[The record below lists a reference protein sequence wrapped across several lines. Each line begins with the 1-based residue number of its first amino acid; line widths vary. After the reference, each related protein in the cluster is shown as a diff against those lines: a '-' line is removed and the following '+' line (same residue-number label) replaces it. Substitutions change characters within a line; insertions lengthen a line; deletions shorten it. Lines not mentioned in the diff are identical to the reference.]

1 MGIREETEVSI
12 KRKSFISVSED
23 NRLLRYRVTVKIK
36 GILASLFRFLLLIA
50 IGYVILYPLL
60 YMISNSVR
68 TGQSYYDPSITWI
81 TTKVTHTNFLY
92 AIKAMNFGKAF
103 LNTVFYELVAAV
115 LQLASCAI
123 VAYGFARFE
132 FKEKKIL
139 LAILFLTILLPT
151 QATMLP
157 TYVSYSHLDLFGIL
171 GKVYEWTGTD
181 LRPSILNTPF
191 VFYLPAFLGVG
202 LRSGIVTYIYIQF
215 FKGLPHEL
223 EEAAWIDGCDPI
235 KTFIRIAIPSST
247 VVIFTNLIFSVI
259 WHWNDYFSA
268 AMYLKD
274 REHFTLAVQLG
285 ELSNSLELLR
295 FTVKAT
301 SPETGSILMAGCLL
315 YVLPVL
321 IMYLCLQ
328 TKFVKSIDRV
338 GITG

>member
-1 MGIREETEVSI
+1 MSI
-12 KRKSFISVSED
+12 NKNSFIPVSEG
-23 NRLLRYRVTVKIK
+23 NRVLRYKAGTKVKGVLI
-36 GILASLFRFLLLIA
+36 SLFRFLLLIA

-60 YMISNSVR
+60 YMISNAVR

-81 TTKVTHTNFLY
+81 TTKITYTNFLY
-92 AIKAMNFGKAF
+92 AIRAMNFGKAF
-103 LNTVFYELVAAV
+103 LNTVFYELIAAI

-157 TYVSYSHLDLFGIL
+157 TYVNYSHLDFLGIL
-171 GKVYEWTGTD
+171 GKIYEWTGTD
-181 LRPSILNTPF
+181 LRPSIINTPL

-202 LRSGIVTYIYIQF
+202 LRSGIIVFIYIQF
-215 FKGLPHEL
+215 FKGFPHEL
-223 EEAAWIDGCDPI
+223 EEAAWIDGCGPI
-235 KTFIRIAIPSST
+235 KTFIRIVIPSSA

-295 FTVKAT
+295 FNLKAS